1 MSRLRLCVCVRNKTQ
16 FQLKLTEYAKMDL
29 ILNSRMKCRV
39 YLCVL
44 TVCAIE
50 CHFQLSC
57 KLENRAVEHRQTRPP
72 LPCVYC
78 VGLLIILLRLRAAE
92 IFSVCFFFLVPFC
105 HLLSRLLFPVCRG
118 TVLAFMLHMLLW
130 VIFWCVCVCI
140 ESINDERNNK
150 QGNRKAKVKP

>member
-16 FQLKLTEYAKMDL
+16 FQLKLTEYAKIEL

-39 YLCVL
+39 YLCML

-72 LPCVYC
+72 LPCVCC

-92 IFSVCFFFLVPFC
+92 IFSVCFF
-105 HLLSRLLFPVCRG
+105 LSRLLFPVCRG

-130 VIFWCVCVCI
+130 VIFWCVCI

-150 QGNRKAKVKP
+150 QGNRKANVKP